1 MKKKRL
7 TLKVEKET
15 IMRAKDF
22 VRQSGRSL
30 SQLIENY
37 LRSLVKDENSETI
50 SKKLTSLIGSVKVPK
65 GIKVYEK
72 LKVDLEKKHFL
83 L

>member
-50 SKKLTSLIGSVKVPK
+50 SKKLTLLIGSVKVPK

>member
-22 VRQSGRSL
+22 ARQSGRSL

-37 LRSLVKDENSETI
+37 LRYLVKDENSETI

>member
-37 LRSLVKDENSETI
+37 LRYLVKDENSETI

>member
-22 VRQSGRSL
+22 ARQSGRSL

-37 LRSLVKDENSETI
+37 LRYLVKDENSETI
-50 SKKLTSLIGSVKVPK
+50 SKKLTLLIGSVKVPK

-72 LKVDLEKKHFL
+72 LEVDLEKKHFL

>member
-22 VRQSGRSL
+22 ARQSGRSL